1 MMKWL
6 RDTYNGVYVVL
17 LKPYM
22 PAGKSLILLLLGF
35 LIGLIVAYG
44 VAPTTYYA
52 ADPRTLDQSW
62 QDEWVKLLA
71 DRNAAANSDV
81 SANIAELL
89 ARIDDPLGTVD
100 RLIATPGEEANVAKL
115 QAIRPLAEAAQ
126 PNAVT
131 APNPSLWGDLQPW
144 IFGTIILLVLAIV
157 LTVIYG
163 MFIEPNVVEPVMKRL
178 RGEKV
183 SDEVK
188 QMRAQQAAI
197 RAAEAEAKTD
207 FTKTNLG
214 APIMQRMSSFT
225 LGFGQYDESFE
236 IEDKNERFLGQCG
249 IVISETIGVGS
260 PEKPT
265 AFEVWLFDQADFVR
279 TVTKVYCSEFAFN
292 DPALRS
298 KLEEKGDLV
307 LAAPNATLI
316 CETKGLRLQVRIV
329 DMQYGTGPQPPN
341 SYFEKVTFEIAAWQK
356 DEASAA
362 TASIPATAAYQP
374 VAAAAP
380 IAAAAP
386 AYPPQP
392 PPMTPSYQPA
402 TYTPAP
408 STPLPPPPPDLGRSA
423 PPPAQPSMPPPPTPI
438 SRPVPPDDDDPF
450 GGTGDFTPIG

>member
-22 PAGKSLILLLLGF
+22 PTAKSLILLLLGF

-71 DRNAAANSDV
+71 DRNAAANADV
-81 SANIAELL
+81 SANITELL

-100 RLIATPGEEANVAKL
+100 RLIATPGEEANVGKL
-115 QAIRPLAEAAQ
+115 QAIRPYAEAAQ

-131 APNPSLWGDLQPW
+131 APQPSLWGDLQPW
-144 IFGTIILLVLAIV
+144 IFGTIILLIIAIV
-157 LTVIYG
+157 ATVLYG
-163 MFIEPNVVEPVMKRL
+163 MFIQPNVVEPVMKRL

-207 FTKTNLG
+207 FTKTTLG
-214 APIMQRMSSFT
+214 TPIMQRMSSFT

-279 TVTKVYCSEFAFN
+279 TVTKVYCSDFAYN

-356 DEASAA
+356 DEAGATTAA
-362 TASIPATAAYQP
+362 IPATATYEP
-374 VAAAAP
+374 VAAPVAS
-380 IAAAAP
+380 AP
-386 AYPPQP
+386 AFNP
-392 PPMTPSYQPA
+392 PPPPPPSNYQPT

-408 STPLPPPPPDLGRSA
+408 P
-423 PPPAQPSMPPPPTPI
+423 QPSMPPPPTPT
-438 SRPVPPDDDDPF
+438 SRPAPPPDDDPF

>member
-22 PAGKSLILLLLGF
+22 PKARSLILLLLGF

-71 DRNAAANSDV
+71 DRNAAANADV
-81 SANIAELL
+81 SANITELL

-100 RLIATPGEEANVAKL
+100 RLLSTPGEEANVAKL
-115 QAIRPLAEAAQ
+115 QAIRTYAEAAQ
-126 PNAVT
+126 PNAVR
-131 APNPSLWGDLQPW
+131 APQPSLWGDLQPW
-144 IFGTIILLVLAIV
+144 IFGTIILLVLAV
-157 LTVIYG
+157 VFTLLYG
-163 MFIEPNVVEPVMKRL
+163 MFIEPNVVQPVMKRL

-214 APIMQRMSSFT
+214 TPIMQRMSSFT

-236 IEDKNERFLGQCG
+236 IEDKSERFLGQCG

-279 TVTKVYCSEFAFN
+279 TVTKVYCSEFAYN

-307 LAAPNATLI
+307 LAAPNSTLI
-316 CETKGLRLQVRIV
+316 CETKSLRLQVRIV
-329 DMQYGTGPQPPN
+329 DMQYGAGPQPPN

-356 DEASAA
+356 DEAGAT
-362 TASIPATAAYQP
+362 TASIPATAAYTPVPAAAAP
-374 VAAAAP
+374 VAAAP
-380 IAAAAP
+380 AP
-386 AYPPQP
+386 AAYTP
-392 PPMTPSYQPA
+392 PPAPPMPPSNYAPA
-402 TYTPAP
+402 SYTPAP
-408 STPLPPPPPDLGRSA
+408 PPPPPIQERSA
-423 PPPAQPSMPPPPTPI
+423 PPMPPPPTPM
-438 SRPVPPDDDDPF
+438 SRPAPPPDDDDPF
-450 GGTGDFTPIG
+450 GGTGDFTPIGQ